1 MNSEEAPK
9 VAIITGGGTGVGAAT
24 ALALDAQGW
33 SVVICGRRIE
43 LLEAVAD
50 GLKNPCASVPL
61 DVAQPEAVDQ
71 LFATTIQKF
80 GRVDLLFNNAGIGAP
95 PVPIDELPVRSW
107 LEVVDINLTGTWLC
121 SRAAFREM
129 KAQKPSGGRI
139 INNGSVSAQTPR
151 PLSSPYTATK
161 HAITGLTKALAL
173 EGREHGITVGQIDI
187 GNALTPL
194 TNQISEG
201 ALQAD
206 GTVRAEPT
214 MDVGHVADAV
224 VLLAELPLDVNVPQ
238 MTIMANEMPLIGRG

>member
-1 MNSEEAPK
+1 MNSEEASK
-9 VAIITGGGTGVGAAT
+9 VAVITGGGTGVGAAT

-43 LLEAVAD
+43 LLDAVAD
-50 GLKNPCASVPL
+50 RLTNPCASVPL

-129 KAQKPSGGRI
+129 KTQKPSGGRI

>member
-1 MNSEEAPK
+1 
-9 VAIITGGGTGVGAAT
+9 
-24 ALALDAQGW
+24 
-33 SVVICGRRIE
+33 
-43 LLEAVAD
+43 
-50 GLKNPCASVPL
+50 
-61 DVAQPEAVDQ
+61 
-71 LFATTIQKF
+71 
-80 GRVDLLFNNAGIGAP
+80 
-95 PVPIDELPVRSW
+95 
-107 LEVVDINLTGTWLC
+107 
-121 SRAAFREM
+121 M